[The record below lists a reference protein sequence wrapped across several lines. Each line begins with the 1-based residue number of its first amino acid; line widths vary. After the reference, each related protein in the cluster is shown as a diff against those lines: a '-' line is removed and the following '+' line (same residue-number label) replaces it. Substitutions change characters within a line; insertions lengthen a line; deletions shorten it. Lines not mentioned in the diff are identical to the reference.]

1 MRRPGP
7 KKVSPIF
14 PFNTLA
20 TVWEFSHTSPSS
32 MRIVHSHEVD
42 PLPANTV
49 PAALAPIL
57 SNISEDQLREWV
69 ANMAY
74 PRHFVAE
81 KNENRAV
88 GDWLTHIFRYL
99 GYTVERQGPSSNIVA
114 STSNLFA
121 KTILLGAHYDSAPN
135 SPGADDNASA
145 VAAMLSCAAALA
157 QYSPQLPVM
166 FVAFNREEDGFLG
179 SREFV
184 AQYHPSVRFD
194 CAHILEMVGFASS
207 APGSQRLPTG
217 LPIQLR
223 DAGDFLGIL
232 SNEQSAAAM
241 QLVLQQSLHSTPD
254 LPVTGL
260 QVSPGAER
268 VFPVLARSD
277 HVPFW
282 HQNIPALMWT
292 DTAEFRNPHYH
303 LRSDT
308 PETLDYTFLHRVTT
322 LLTAAIFRQASTLAP

>member
-1 MRRPGP
+1 
-7 KKVSPIF
+7 
-14 PFNTLA
+14 
-20 TVWEFSHTSPSS
+20 

-42 PLPANTV
+42 PLQENSL

-57 SNISEDQLREWV
+57 SKISEDQLREWV
-69 ANMAY
+69 RNMAH

-81 KNENRAV
+81 KNENRV
-88 GDWLTHIFRYL
+88 IGDWLAHIFRYL

-114 STSNLFA
+114 STPNLSA
-121 KTILLGAHYDSAPN
+121 RTILLGAHYDSVPN

-145 VAAMLSCAAALA
+145 VAAMLACAAALA
-157 QYSPQLPVM
+157 QVTPQLPVM

-184 AQYHPSVRFD
+184 AQYHPSVRFH
-194 CAHILEMVGFASS
+194 CAHILEMVGYASH

-223 DAGDFLGIL
+223 DTGDFLGL
-232 SNEQSAAAM
+232 LANEQSASAM
-241 QLVLQQSLHSTPD
+241 NLVLQQSRSSTPD

-260 QVSPGAER
+260 QVVPGAER

-282 HQNIPALMWT
+282 HQSIPALMWT

-303 LRSDT
+303 LPSDT
-308 PETLDYTFLHRVTT
+308 PETLDYKFLHRVTT
-322 LLTAAIFRQASTLAP
+322 LLTATILQQASDLGA